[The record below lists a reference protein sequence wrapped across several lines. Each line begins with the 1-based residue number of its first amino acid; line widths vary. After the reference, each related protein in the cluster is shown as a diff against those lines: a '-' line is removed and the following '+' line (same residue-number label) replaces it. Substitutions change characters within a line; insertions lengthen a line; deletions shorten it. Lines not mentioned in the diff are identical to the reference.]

1 MTIVYHDVKQRSPE
15 WHKIR
20 GNKKITASKAGNYLG
35 LNPNVDAYRAIDNL
49 RFGLEEK
56 VNEYHCNRGE
66 KLEPMALRD
75 LELEKNIVIMD
86 MGCFEFDKWLVGSP
100 DGISSDRATVE
111 VKCPVVLPDC
121 PHDTHVV
128 QCMINMFLMNTSKCY
143 LYYYTVAHGSRLFE
157 IEYNSDLA
165 QSWIASLKNI
175 YYLVKK
181 PMDDFE
187 KELLKDIKD
196 YKKIKNAIDEKE
208 KEVDVIKSRIEA
220 ALVNVDKIQLAGHTV
235 QRITRAGGYDYK
247 KFLIDNN
254 IKMDENY
261 KNKDVT
267 YLRIN

>member
-1 MTIVYHDVKQRSPE
+1 
-15 WHKIR
+15 
-20 GNKKITASKAGNYLG
+20 
-35 LNPNVDAYRAIDNL
+35 
-49 RFGLEEK
+49 
-56 VNEYHCNRGE
+56 
-66 KLEPMALRD
+66 
-75 LELEKNIVIMD
+75 
-86 MGCFEFDKWLVGSP
+86 
-100 DGISSDRATVE
+100 
-111 VKCPVVLPDC
+111 
-121 PHDTHVV
+121 
-128 QCMINMFLMNTSKCY
+128 MNTSKCY

-196 YKKIKNAIDEKE
+196 YIKIKNAIDEKE